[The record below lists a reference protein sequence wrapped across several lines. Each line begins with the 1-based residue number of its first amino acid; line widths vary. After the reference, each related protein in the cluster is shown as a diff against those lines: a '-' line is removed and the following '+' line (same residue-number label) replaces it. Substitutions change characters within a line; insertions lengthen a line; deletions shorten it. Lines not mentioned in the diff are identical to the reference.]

1 MRLCIVICITW
12 FFGIHSCRAY
22 SILTHESV
30 IDAVWDK
37 DILPLLKHKYP
48 AATPQQLKDARAY
61 AYGGVAAPDMGYNL
75 RGSKLFTDLIHYVR
89 SGDLVTTML
98 EEADSLN
105 EYAFALGF
113 LAHYYADVFGH
124 SIGINQSIPVIFPKL
139 KKRYGD
145 TVIYSQNRVAHARA
159 ELSFDMV
166 RMVRSNYRVQNFH
179 DYVGFKISE
188 QVLKRAFL
196 KTYGLRVE
204 DLFSDFPKAVVT
216 FKWSIQK
223 VYPYL
228 TRKAWKHKKEEI
240 LKSAPGTTHRNYIY
254 RLPHAK
260 HSPDYAKPGLLG
272 RMGVVVLRYLPRV
285 GSLRKLSIV
294 VPDSESEKLFLRGFD
309 SVVLHYHYC
318 ISELGHT
325 IANRDFDTGKETG
338 PGEYDVADNT
348 YAELLLKLQEHGFT
362 WVPTDLRQNI
372 LGFYSSP
379 HAILAIK
386 RQPRKAT
393 AITDALQQLKNKD

>member
-12 FFGIHSCRAY
+12 FCGIQSCRAY

-37 DILPLLKHKYP
+37 DIIPLLKHKYP
-48 AATPQQLKDARAY
+48 AATTQQLKDARAY

-89 SGDLVTTML
+89 SGDLVTTIL

-124 SIGINQSIPVIFPKL
+124 SIGINQSVPVIFPKL
-139 KKRYGD
+139 KKKYGD
-145 TVIYSQNRVAHARA
+145 TVTYGQNRVAHSRA

-179 DYVGFKISE
+179 DYIGFKISE
-188 QVLKRAFL
+188 PVLKRAFL

-216 FKWSIQK
+216 FKWSVQK

-228 TRKAWKHKKEEI
+228 TRTAWKHKKEEI
-240 LKSAPGTTHRNYIY
+240 LKSAPGATHRNYIY
-254 RLPHAK
+254 RIPHAK
-260 HSPDYAKPGLLG
+260 QGPDYAKPALLG
-272 RMGVVVLRYLPRV
+272 RMGVVVIRYLPRV

-294 VPDSESEKLFLRGFD
+294 VPDPESEKLFLRGFD
-309 SVVLHYHYC
+309 SVVLHYHYSMSKIGHP
-318 ISELGHT
+318 IS
-325 IANRDFDTGKETG
+325 NRDFDTGKETEA
-338 PGEYDVADNT
+338 GEYDMADNA

-362 WVPTDLRQNI
+362 GASADLRENI

-379 HAILAIK
+379 HAMAAIQ
-386 RQPRKAT
+386 RQSGKAA
-393 AITDALQQLKNKD
+393 AITEALKQLKNKN